1 VRIENALLSRYLD
14 ALHCFHPSAI
24 CEALSMNASRFT
36 TSFSAALSALAL
48 LGAVA
53 LTGCTATDLAGPDT
67 APPETQEQKVDD
79 TDARRTAPVD
89 AGHNMDTEGGTGTE
103 HGKEHNVLPSE
114 QE

>member
-1 VRIENALLSRYLD
+1 MRIGNALLSRYLD
-14 ALHCFHPSAI
+14 ALHCFHPSVI

-36 TSFSAALSALAL
+36 TSFSSTLAL